1 MDTINYGLLKGL
13 LKQVVASGV
22 LKGEPGKGF
31 VILGTYDSLELLK
44 AAVTKPSPGDS
55 YNIGTSEPY
64 DVYQWDGVKK
74 DWINLGSL
82 KGDKGDKGDTGD
94 KGRDGV
100 DGTNGKSAYQYA
112 QEAGYEGSENDFSR
126 DLNLIPSKVYEIT
139 VSIDD
144 WIQENDYWK
153 ATIKSGDYSQI
164 KCNIS
169 FPDFTNVNQLMEDGV
184 VYIVGVTDLENLM
197 IKCYGAKPTV
207 SIKIQIEEIYVKE
220 VV

>member
-82 KGDKGDKGDTGD
+82 KGDKGDTGPAGEQGPQGLQGPKGNTGPQGEPGPKGD
-94 KGRDGV
+94 KGDVGPQGEIGPQGPQGPPGEPPSNFPALSLTGV
-100 DGTNGKSAYQYA
+100 
-112 QEAGYEGSENDFSR
+112 
-126 DLNLIPSKVYEIT
+126 
-139 VSIDD
+139 VSI
-144 WIQENDYWK
+144 ENGG
-153 ATIKSGDYSQI
+153 TGVSSMEGTDYS
-164 KCNIS
+164 
-169 FPDFTNVNQLMEDGV
+169 TNRPRGIVLKSTVPETVPNGC
-184 VYIVGVTDLENLM
+184 IVGVYE
-197 IKCYGAKPTV
+197 
-207 SIKIQIEEIYVKE
+207 
-220 VV
+220 